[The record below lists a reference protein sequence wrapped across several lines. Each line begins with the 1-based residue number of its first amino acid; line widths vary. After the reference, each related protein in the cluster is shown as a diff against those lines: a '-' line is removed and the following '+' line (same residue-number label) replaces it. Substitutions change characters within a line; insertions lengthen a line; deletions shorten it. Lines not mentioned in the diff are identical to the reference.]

1 MADAVNEA
9 ELGRSKQGST
19 PRDHLWHL
27 LSIGWNVNAPLIQR
41 YAVENGLRNELDEWE
56 SKNQQQKPVKPPK
69 KR

>member
-9 ELGRSKQGST
+9 ELGRSKQGAT
-19 PRDHLWHL
+19 PREHLWHL

-41 YAVENGLRNELDEWE
+41 YAVENGLRSELDEWE
-56 SKNQQQKPVKPPK
+56 RTSQQAPKAAK